1 MTRSTSA
8 RSLLLHIGCG
18 MRSDDARIPHPRQLA
33 AATARSGSQA
43 LALSV
48 VVSNA
53 ISNCQHHAADTGPL
67 SPEVYG
73 ITGMILAVFFVIN
86 MLSDVG
92 FQAYIVRHERS
103 DEPNFLNAVWISTPP
118 AV

>member
-1 MTRSTSA
+1 MHGSLTRGNL
-8 RSLLLHIGCG
+8 RRRL
-18 MRSDDARIPHPRQLA
+18 RV
-33 AATARSGSQA
+33 SGSQA

-53 ISNCQHHAADTGPL
+53 IRIVSTMLLTRLL

-103 DEPNFLNAVWISTPP
+103 DEPNFLNAVWTIHASRGLMLT
-118 AV
+118 